1 MEALDRCGLGR
12 RIAAIEPVPDS
23 DDWVVKLATLAA
35 AKTLLNKGAIKVKG
49 LCCTV
54 IQTETR
60 KTEIDL
66 QWVPFNLPDAAI
78 RKCARSVV
86 EVAPPTGDAEGSQK
100 VPLEPGDVQAAATAE
115 GDSEEQSVSNQETV
129 PVAEAR
135 AAHEPHDVKPDEET
149 DNTSSDDESDSSD
162 DGPPH

>member
-23 DDWVVKLATLAA
+23 DDWVVKLATFAA
-35 AKTLLNKGAIKVKG
+35 ATTLLNQGAIKVKG

-66 QWVPFNLPDAAI
+66 QWVPFNLPDAVI

-86 EVAPPTGDAEGSQK
+86 EVAPPTDDDSQK
-100 VPLEPGDVQAAATAE
+100 VAVEPVDVQAVPTAE

-129 PVAEAR
+129 PVAEET
-135 AAHEPHDVKPDEET
+135 AAHEPYDVKLDEET
-149 DNTSSDDESDSSD
+149 DSTCSDDENDSSD